1 MLETITD
8 AIHRKLEEIGF
19 EEDEISAIKI
29 IHELKTGKYHVDIQE
44 LINKAVTEN
53 IREEL
58 LNKVEE
64 LSWEMGK
71 RKFISR
77 EEIYDT

>member
-1 MLETITD
+1 MLETITPE
-8 AIHRKLEEIGF
+8 IHKKLEEIGF
-19 EEDEISAIKI
+19 EEDEINAIKI
-29 IHELKTGKYHVDIQE
+29 IHELKIGNYPVDIQE
-44 LINKAVTEN
+44 LINKVMAEK

-58 LNKVEE
+58 LGKVEE

-77 EEIYDT
+77 EELYDR

>member
-1 MLETITD
+1 MLETITPE
-8 AIHRKLEEIGF
+8 IHKKLEEIGF
-19 EEDEISAIKI
+19 EEDEINAIKI
-29 IHELKTGKYHVDIQE
+29 IHELKIRKYPVDIQE
-44 LINKAVTEN
+44 LINKAMAEK

-58 LNKVEE
+58 LGKVEE

-77 EEIYDT
+77 EELYDR